1 MLAESRSIFLD
12 KSTYVG
18 RSKKTLLAGY
28 ISYARLTNLTSPLAK
43 FSRSCFVFT
52 KTALLS
58 ANDQFQEFFH
68 VIIFVVIT
76 RYILIPEARR
86 NVKKNYSL

>member
-1 MLAESRSIFLD
+1 M
-12 KSTYVG
+12 
-18 RSKKTLLAGY
+18 
-28 ISYARLTNLTSPLAK
+28 
-43 FSRSCFVFT
+43 FT

-76 RYILIPEARR
+76 RYILIAEAQR
-86 NVKKNYSL
+86 NVKKLFSLIPIS